1 VNAEE
6 RGAEVYQRYT
16 RRMLLAG
23 TAANAAGATVVFV
36 FLTFVMPSPAEVEDD
51 WGLFALNAT
60 VFAVYMLL
68 ALFVG
73 GRIGPRLGGSL
84 EQWVVPGRPPTAR
97 ERDLILQTPLRNT
110 LLSAGGWAG
119 AAIVFSTL
127 NAFYSGE
134 LAALIGFGILLGGM
148 TTCALMYLVAERL
161 TRELTGRALATGVP
175 ERPAVPGVATRVLL
189 AWALGTAVP
198 LFGVAMLAAAV
209 LLGADAELDEVARSA
224 LFLGAIGIAVGLLVM
239 RFAARSVAD
248 PIESVRSA
256 VREVEAGDL
265 DAEVTVD
272 DGSEVGLLQAGF
284 NRMVHGLRERERLQD
299 LFGRHVGEDVARRAL
314 ERGVELGGEVR
325 NCAALFV
332 DITASTQLAAS
343 RPASEVVELLNRFFT
358 VVVEVVRARGGLVNK
373 FEGDA
378 ALAIFGAPVEQP
390 DAATRALAAARELS
404 DRLRTE
410 LPELRAGIGVSA
422 GSAVAGNV
430 GAAERYEYTVI
441 GDPINEAARLTE
453 LAKERPA
460 GVLASEAILDAADP
474 GEADRW
480 RLDDEVTLR
489 GRTELTRLAEPAAV
503 PAHRP

>member
-1 VNAEE
+1 VNVLEP
-6 RGAEVYQRYT
+6 GAEVYRRYNA
-16 RRMLLAG
+16 RMLVAG
-23 TAANAAGATVVFV
+23 TAANTTGATVVFV
-36 FLTFVMPSPAEVEDD
+36 FLSFVMPSPAEVEDD
-51 WGLFALNAT
+51 FGLLALNAA
-60 VFAVYMLL
+60 VFTVYMLL
-68 ALFVG
+68 ASYVALRV
-73 GRIGPRLGGSL
+73 GPRLSGPL
-84 EQWVVPGRPPTAR
+84 QEWVVAGRPPTAR
-97 ERDLILQTPLRNT
+97 ERDLILRTPLRNM
-110 LLSAGGWAG
+110 LFAAALWAT
-119 AAIVFSTL
+119 AAVVFTIL

-134 LAALIGFGILLGGM
+134 LAAMIGFGILLGGL
-148 TTCALMYLVAERL
+148 TTCALTYLLAERL
-161 TRELTGRALATGVP
+161 IRELTGRALATGVP
-175 ERPAVPGVATRVLL
+175 DRPAVPGVATRVLL

-198 LFGVAMLAAAV
+198 LFGVAMLATAT
-209 LLGADAELDEVARSA
+209 LLGDDAQVDEVARSA

-265 DAEVTVD
+265 DAQVTVD

-284 NRMVHGLRERERLQD
+284 NRMVGGLRERERLQD

-325 NCAALFV
+325 DCAALFV
-332 DITASTQLAAS
+332 DITGSTQLAAS
-343 RPASEVVELLNRFFT
+343 RPAPEVVELLNRFFT

-390 DAATRALAAARELS
+390 DAPTRALAAARELS
-404 DRLRTE
+404 ARLRAE
-410 LPELRAGIGVSA
+410 LPELRAGIGVSS

-453 LAKERPA
+453 LAKGRPA
-460 GVLASEAILDAADP
+460 GVLASEAILASADTA
-474 GEADRW
+474 EADRW
-480 RLDDEVTLR
+480 RRDGEVTLR
-489 GRTELTRLAEPAAV
+489 GRTEPTRLAEPVAI
-503 PAHRP
+503 PA

>member
-1 VNAEE
+1 VDDVGGLGGPPPQVYASRVNADEP
-6 RGAEVYQRYT
+6 GAEVYRRYT
-16 RRMLLAG
+16 RRMMVAG

-51 WGLFALNAT
+51 WGLFALNAI

-68 ALFVG
+68 ALYVG
-73 GRIGPRLGGSL
+73 VRIGPRLGGSL
-84 EQWVVPGRPPTAR
+84 EQWVVPGRRPTAR
-97 ERDLILQTPLRNT
+97 ERDLILQTPLRNM
-110 LLSAGGWAG
+110 LLSAGGWAE
-119 AAIVFSTL
+119 AAIVFPTL

-134 LAALIGFGILLGGM
+134 LAALIGFGILLGGL

-175 ERPAVPGVATRVLL
+175 ERPTAPGVATRVLL

-224 LFLGAIGIAVGLLVM
+224 LFLGAIGLGVGLLVM

-265 DAEVTVD
+265 DAEVAVD

-284 NRMVHGLRERERLQD
+284 NRMVRGLRERERLQD

-325 NCAALFV
+325 ECAALFV
-332 DITASTQLAAS
+332 DS
-343 RPASEVVELLNRFFT
+343 P
-358 VVVEVVRARGGLVNK
+358 
-373 FEGDA
+373 
-378 ALAIFGAPVEQP
+378 
-390 DAATRALAAARELS
+390 
-404 DRLRTE
+404 
-410 LPELRAGIGVSA
+410 
-422 GSAVAGNV
+422 
-430 GAAERYEYTVI
+430 
-441 GDPINEAARLTE
+441 ARLSSPR
-453 LAKERPA
+453 LVP
-460 GVLASEAILDAADP
+460 P
-474 GEADRW
+474 PRW
-480 RLDDEVTLR
+480 WSC
-489 GRTELTRLAEPAAV
+489 
-503 PAHRP
+503 